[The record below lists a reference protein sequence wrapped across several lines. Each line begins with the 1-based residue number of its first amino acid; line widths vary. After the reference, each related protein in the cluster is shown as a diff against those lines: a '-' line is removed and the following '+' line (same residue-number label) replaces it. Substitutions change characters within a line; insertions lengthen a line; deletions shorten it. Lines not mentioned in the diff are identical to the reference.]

1 MNDNGNWDKKIPV
14 QTHGILV
21 TISQALLVI
30 PLKHKQRTE
39 LNHNMLYM
47 YTMYLLSLSSS
58 KDASTP
64 LSLCARP

>member
-1 MNDNGNWDKKIPV
+1 MNDNGDWDKKILV

-21 TISQALLVI
+21 TISHALLVI
-30 PLKHKQRTE
+30 PLKHKQRTK

-47 YTMYLLSLSSS
+47 YTKYLLSLSSS